1 MEESLA
7 ETIYENGYYKV
18 IVGDSNMIEDYKVY
32 KVINKRTG
40 VAEVEDSMLPK
51 IIDYAV
57 QLNEA
62 VDKIGDEGV
71 VLFPESTVSH

>member
-1 MEESLA
+1 MG
-7 ETIYENGYYKV
+7 ETVYENDNYTV
-18 IVGDSNMIEDYKVY
+18 VVGESNMIEDYKVY

-57 QLNEA
+57 QLDEA
-62 VDKIGDEGV
+62 IDKIVDEGV
-71 VLFPESTVSH
+71 VLFPETQVSH